1 MPSNLNALIR
11 YKQIDKCLRNKY
23 VDCTIARMI
32 EMCSEQLG
40 EYRGV
45 YKKVSER
52 TIRDDIKTMRGDS
65 LGFNAPITVSNGTY
79 IYSEENFSIFNSS
92 IDDMDLLKKILL
104 MLIDEKDNISSSN
117 LSVILNALSMKT
129 GITLPI
135 DKLGVVADDANV
147 SEFKEMLN
155 YKICHAISLDAD
167 DELYSR
173 STFDFKEEPKEEP
186 THLYSWK
193 DIFGL
198 FK

>member
-129 GITLPI
+129 GITLPVEYVEEDAALEEFNKMI
-135 DKLGVVADDANV
+135 DAN
-147 SEFKEMLN
+147 
-155 YKICHAISLDAD
+155 ICYSISLDAD